1 MVVAS
6 NECKLFSAFTIIESP
21 LQTWIAGPVNG
32 GWLIKKQNNKYS
44 TRQYITWQNT
54 VYCFY
59 WSSKSI
65 CWYAMR
71 FETIFWIFCAIKTV
85 SIQYGI
91 PFDFKIVCAFHGLSL
106 FTVAVTWMVSV
117 IFFFGILNK
126 NLFERSWE
134 VLNCNCVWPYFQAI
148 AQLI

>member
-44 TRQYITWQNT
+44 TRQSITWQNT

-59 WSSKSI
+59 WSNNTV
-65 CWYAMR
+65 CWYTMR

-85 SIQYGI
+85 SIQYG
-91 PFDFKIVCAFHGLSL
+91 
-106 FTVAVTWMVSV
+106 V

-126 NLFERSWE
+126 HLFERSGE
-134 VLNCNCVWPYFQAI
+134 VLNCNCVRSYFQAI
-148 AQLI
+148 AQLIQYSQLK